1 MKIFLNNFKKL
12 NSPMSENQI
21 SKILNRVIEAAG
33 LKIEDFENKEL
44 SISCVSEEESKFL
57 NKKYRGKNKPTNVL
71 SFSVNEHLTKNLLIG
86 DIILCTEIIKKEAKE
101 YSKNFENRLK
111 HMIIHGFLHLLSFNH
126 EEDHERIKM
135 EELEKIIMNKIS
147 AGEPY

>member
-12 NSPMSENQI
+12 NLPISENQI
-21 SKILNRVIEAAG
+21 SKILNRVIEEAKF
-33 LKIEDFENKEL
+33 KIEDFENKEL
-44 SISCVSEEESKFL
+44 SISCVSEEESKVL

-71 SFSVNEHLTKNLLIG
+71 SFSVNEQLTKNLLIG
-86 DIILCTEIIKKEAKE
+86 DIILCIEIIKKEAKE

-126 EEDHERIKM
+126 EENHERIKM
-135 EELEKIIMNKIS
+135 EELEKRIMNKIS

>member
-44 SISCVSEEESKFL
+44 SISCVSEEESKVL

-126 EEDHERIKM
+126 EEDHERKKM

>member
-21 SKILNRVIEAAG
+21 SKILNRVIESAG

-44 SISCVSEEESKFL
+44 SISCVSEEESKVL
-57 NKKYRGKNKPTNVL
+57 NKKYRGKHKPTNDL

>member
-12 NSPMSENQI
+12 NLPISENQI
-21 SKILNRVIEAAG
+21 AKILNRVIEEAK

-44 SISCVSEEESKFL
+44 SISCVSEEESKVL

-71 SFSVNEHLTKNLLIG
+71 SFSVNEHLTKNFLIG

-126 EEDHERIKM
+126 EENHERIKM

>member
-12 NSPMSENQI
+12 NSPISENQI

-44 SISCVSEEESKFL
+44 SISCVSEEESKVL

-86 DIILCTEIIKKEAKE
+86 DIILCTETIKKEAKE

>member
-44 SISCVSEEESKFL
+44 SISCVSEEESKVL

-101 YSKNFENRLK
+101 YSKKL
-111 HMIIHGFLHLLSFNH
+111 
-126 EEDHERIKM
+126 
-135 EELEKIIMNKIS
+135 
-147 AGEPY
+147 